1 MITRLSS
8 MIADFFVANGENSN
22 YEIICYG
29 IEITLSTILNIAIV
43 IVCGIF
49 SGMVFESILFF
60 VTLAS
65 IRMFSG
71 GFHADTYLKCN
82 LILLLN
88 TIVVLLFEK
97 IVCCFSITVIRIIQ
111 VFSIIFIFIVLF
123 AVAPCENKNKP
134 IDDIQ
139 RLILRKRCL
148 ICTTIISIVSIF
160 LSIAAYKFAVAVSL
174 GMISVS
180 ISMIADTITNRKG

>member
-1 MITRLSS
+1 

-43 IVCGIF
+43 IACGIF

-111 VFSIIFIFIVLF
+111 VFSIIFIFIVLS

-180 ISMIADTITNRKG
+180 ISMIADTIINRKG